1 MRAPSA
7 ASGTRAANEGVVPP
21 VRVPGQP
28 FDALVDHADGRRGR
42 SCVPRTGEPSLRLGT
57 VGLIISLALG
67 IILAPLTSDAQ
78 QAGRPYRVGVLHTA
92 YFPNH
97 PAMEGLKAGLKAMG
111 LEEGR
116 DVTFDIRFTR
126 GNPQATSAAAA
137 ALAKA
142 GVDLI
147 FTASEEATQAAK
159 AATQTIPIVFV
170 DVGDPVAAGIVT
182 AVAHPGGNLT
192 GVSSLATELA
202 PKRLEMLKAV
212 VPSLRR
218 VWAVYH
224 ADDRS
229 SLAAVR
235 KAQEVAP
242 LLKLELVAQPV
253 RTPEE
258 VARSLK
264 GLRPGDGLLS
274 PPAVTMN
281 IPGLILDIHLFSRVP
296 AVFYAP
302 FWVEA
307 GGLVSYGSDS
317 YAEGVQAARL
327 VAKILRGARPR
338 DLPVEDSNKIEL
350 AVNLK
355 TAKSLGLTIPRE
367 ILVRADKVVQ

>member
-1 MRAPSA
+1 M
-7 ASGTRAANEGVVPP
+7 
-21 VRVPGQP
+21 
-28 FDALVDHADGRRGR
+28 
-42 SCVPRTGEPSLRLGT
+42 RLGT
-57 VGLIISLALG
+57 VGLLVSLTLG
-67 IILAPLTSDAQ
+67 IAAAPLTSDAQ
-78 QAGRPYRVGVLHTA
+78 QGRRPYRIGILHQA
-92 YFPNH
+92 YVPNI
-97 PAMEGLKAGLKAMG
+97 PPVDGLKAGLKAMG

-116 DVTFDIRFTR
+116 DVTFDVRFTR

-147 FTASEEATQAAK
+147 VTDREEPAHAAK
-159 AATQTIPIVFV
+159 AATQTIPIVFMGV
-170 DVGDPVAAGIVT
+170 SDPVAAGIVT

-192 GVSSLATELA
+192 GVSSMATELA

-212 VPSLRR
+212 VPTLRR

-235 KAQEVAP
+235 KAQEAAP

-258 VARSLK
+258 VASSLK
-264 GLRPGDGLLS
+264 ALRPGDGLLS

-296 AVFYAP
+296 AVFYAS

-307 GGLVSYGSDS
+307 GALVSYGSDFYS
-317 YAEGVQAARL
+317 EGAQAARL
-327 VAKILRGARPR
+327 AAKILRGAQPR